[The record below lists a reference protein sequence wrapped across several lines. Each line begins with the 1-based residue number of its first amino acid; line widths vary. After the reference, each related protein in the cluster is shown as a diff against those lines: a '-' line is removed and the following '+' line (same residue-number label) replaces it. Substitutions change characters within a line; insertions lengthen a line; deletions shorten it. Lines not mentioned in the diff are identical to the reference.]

1 MAQQRQFAIGTK
13 ASCTDGRCGK
23 VRRIVVDPAT
33 STVTHLVIE
42 PRHRAK
48 GARLVPVDLV
58 TAATAEEVTLRC
70 TVAEFDRLDAAEE
83 RDPVQG
89 RGEGTVDLVGPPPA
103 WTPRLARIVV
113 QDIVPVGEV
122 LVSPGD
128 RVDALDGEIGQV
140 HGFLVDPGDQH
151 VTYLLL
157 REGHFLGHREVA
169 IPAGVVTRTEDAVRV
184 NLTKKQIEDLPHP
197 D

>member
-1 MAQQRQFAIGTK
+1 MAQQSQFAIGTK
-13 ASCTDGRCGK
+13 ASCTDGPCGE
-23 VRRIVVDPAT
+23 VRRIVVDPT
-33 STVTHLVIE
+33 TTTVTHLVIE

-48 GARLVPVDLV
+48 DARLVPVDLV
-58 TAATAEEVTLRC
+58 TAATAGEVTLRC
-70 TVAEFDRLDAAEE
+70 TIAEFDRLDAAEE
-83 RDPVQG
+83 RDPVEG
-89 RGEGTVDLVGPPPA
+89 RGEGTVDLVAPPPA

-113 QDIVPVGEV
+113 QDVVPVGEV

-140 HGFLVDPGDQH
+140 HGFLVDPDDQH

-157 REGHFLGHREVA
+157 REGHFLGRREVA
-169 IPAGVVTRTEDAVRV
+169 IPAGAVTPAEGAVRV